1 MFPFEVEFCKASGSG
16 GSTFLKPTCTKARQ
30 VNHCPPKRKR
40 KPKFLTVDK
49 SFSFA
54 LPGLISPLTERTFPS
69 RCQRLLYCVFYTPF
83 SGNGSHIL
91 SVPKH
96 FLTTINPSK
105 VGGIAVRQVIH
116 IEEKPCPESLIARR
130 YPVNI
135 SM

>member
-16 GSTFLKPTCTKARQ
+16 GSTFLKPACTKDGQ
-30 VNHCPPKRKR
+30 VKPCPPKRKR

-49 SFSFA
+49 SFSFE
-54 LPGLISPLTERTFPS
+54 LPGLISPLTEGAFPF
-69 RCQRLLYCVFYTPF
+69 RCQHLLYCVFYIPF

-105 VGGIAVRQVIH
+105 VGGRAVCQVIN

-130 YPVNI
+130 CPINI